1 MAYNNWRYSAL
12 EMMKADPAILEVK
25 RDADGTKQSLFRVS
39 DNTIGA
45 RTEAGG
51 FTWTDIAHT
60 KVTLERSS
68 AVYNI
73 TEEELEAERLATE
86 VAESALRIKTPP
98 HSPEEDEHDYF
109 STPSPCVRR
118 ATSPPPL
125 ERKGCGAA
133 AYLPPPPWPL
143 VRACCSTGTAC
154 TDFECLGS
162 PTPNPALAPLP
173 APKHL
178 FFDEEGNVVSRE
190 EFEAAQAAAQA
201 AETAEERER
210 AFQEEEER
218 LAQMWREQEEQARL
232 DENGP
237 PCEDAEEEEGYEW
250 GVQIPRIRERMVARH
265 PRVILAFFR
274 FIEALNE
281 CAFEDEKVTVKPMPC
296 DVFTHVMEFV
306 EKNPP
311 PPEFEGEVRDLKH
324 YLLHNLLG

>member
-1 MAYNNWRYSAL
+1 MACSIWSAAAL
-12 EMMKADPAILEVK
+12 KMMKDDPAILEVK
-25 RDADGTKQSLFRVS
+25 KDTGSVKQCVFRVG
-39 DNTIGA
+39 DETIGC
-45 RTEAGG
+45 RNEAVGL
-51 FTWTDIAHT
+51 TWTDILHT

-98 HSPEEDEHDYF
+98 RSPEEDEHDYF

-125 ERKGCGAA
+125 ERKSCGAA

-143 VRACCSTGTAC
+143 VRSCCSTGTAC

-162 PTPNPALAPLP
+162 PTPNPAFAPLP

-178 FFDEEGNVVSRE
+178 FFDEDGNVVSRE
-190 EFEAAQAAAQA
+190 EFEALQWAE
-201 AETAEERER
+201 AETEQSADEAEEV
-210 AFQEEEER
+210 EEETV
-218 LAQMWREQEEQARL
+218 
-232 DENGP
+232 
-237 PCEDAEEEEGYEW
+237 W
-250 GVQIPRIRERMVARH
+250 GIQIPRITQRMVARH
-265 PRVILAFFR
+265 PRVLLAFFR

-281 CAFEDEKVTVKPMPC
+281 CSFEDERITVKPMPT
-296 DVFTHVMEFV
+296 DVFTHVMDYL

-324 YLLHNLLG
+324 YLLYNYLA